1 MDFVAHKSRILELLN
16 APIVDHSH
24 SQSPTAAV
32 DRSPKGCLDAPIVD
46 LVHLINSIPDYVTT
60 SSCSGRVVL
69 YAQEE
74 RKWLYVVHEECTQT
88 DVIKTCSNYFGNLAT
103 PNYNTTTTR
112 ATAAAAVKDEDKVIL
127 MKTEPF
133 ILHVLCKS
141 VPAAQ
146 ALLQVS
152 RDAGF
157 RESGISVGKKSI
169 MCAVRTTG
177 NSMEVP
183 LTSSLATIDYLSF
196 LVPYANDL
204 FRKNKERIDIFQ
216 TTMVLQR
223 LRKCMQLV
231 LLYLS

>member
-16 APIVDHSH
+16 APIVHH
-24 SQSPTAAV
+24 SQSQSPAAAV
-32 DRSPKGCLDAPIVD
+32 EHKLTDRSPKGCLDAPIVD

-88 DVIKTCSNYFGNLAT
+88 DVIKTCSDYFGNLAT

-112 ATAAAAVKDEDKVIL
+112 ATATATAAVKDEDKVIL

-196 LVPYANDL
+196 LVPYANEL
-204 FRKNKERIDIFQ
+204 FRKNKERIDEN
-216 TTMVLQR
+216 
-223 LRKCMQLV
+223 LV
-231 LLYLS
+231 TILCPLGL